1 MSIKRAKSDLLIRSK
16 IQIAPR
22 RTKSAPPKLSVKKRR
37 SRVDS
42 KRITTR
48 RVKSEVALRKFNK
61 ENPYISLKLKKHSAT
76 KKKSKKGES
85 DIYLTDQPNCFDNRP
100 DYKDNCYLG
109 PLSYQC
115 LKKNKKGEQPNTVD
129 NPNKPGNCYDRNA
142 ICSWFFSKGADGNS
156 LDPYTRN
163 EFQDLDNWEKEN
175 CPQEY
180 VNDILEY
187 IDPVL
192 KGLLDRIKE
201 NKKLRGRHLD
211 RVKLIGGHL
220 LLIKNADII
229 NNYDRPTYVQQM
241 IKKRNKEVI
250 DKYIIIL
257 ESLDKIKNADDLE
270 QIFPYEPQINST
282 QGLVGANLEYLL
294 ELLDI
299 LYNNFDLFIE
309 SENRSKIPDK
319 LWILLIKLHIIF
331 RIAEFAHITKAFRSS
346 QPEIHSPSPRLC
358 FTRPSRFFPQEELP
372 LTKFSTGLHALIDL
386 DQRLIDKMENHI
398 EGNFRS
404 TTKKDYINS
413 YLEFYINNKETL
425 YNLIHDLKFEAG
437 LAKSNEDEYN
447 RERRYEVFL
456 EDMKY
461 EKSLYPS
468 SRSDSDYQDDY

>member
-1 MSIKRAKSDLLIRSK
+1 MSKRRIKSDPLIGSK

-37 SRVDS
+37 SRADS

-48 RVKSEVALRKFNK
+48 RVKSEVAFGKFNK

-76 KKKSKKGES
+76 RKKSKKGES
-85 DIYLTDQPNCFDNRP
+85 DIYLKDQPNCSDNRP

-109 PLSYQC
+109 SLSYQC
-115 LKKNKKGEQPNTVD
+115 LKKNKKGEQANTVE
-129 NPNKPGNCYDRNA
+129 NPNKKDNCYDRNA
-142 ICSWFFSKGADGNS
+142 ICSWFFSKGADGNP
-156 LDPYTRN
+156 LDPYTQK
-163 EFQDLDNWEKEN
+163 EFKDLDNWEIEN

-180 VNDILEY
+180 VNDIIKYL
-187 IDPVL
+187 DSVL
-192 KGLLDRIKE
+192 KRLLDRIKE

-211 RVKLIGGHL
+211 RVKIIGGDL
-220 LLIKNADII
+220 LKIKNAGII
-229 NNYDRPTYVQQM
+229 NNSDIPTYVQQM
-241 IKKRNKEVI
+241 IKKRSKEVI

-270 QIFPYEPQINST
+270 QIFPYEPQINSS

-358 FTRPSRFFPQEELP
+358 FTRSSPFFPQEELP

-386 DQRLIDKMENHI
+386 DKGLVDQMENHI
-398 EGNFRS
+398 EGNYRS

-413 YLEFYINNKETL
+413 YLRFYINNKEVL
-425 YNLIHDLKFEAG
+425 YNLIHNLKCDAG
-437 LAKSNEDEYN
+437 LAKSNEDEHN
-447 RERRYEVFL
+447 RERRYRDFL
-456 EDMKY
+456 EDLEY
-461 EKSLYPS
+461 RNARPFSH
-468 SRSDSDYQDDY
+468 SDSDYQDDY